1 MTNSTRATGR
11 ISKEISRMNADPPRG
26 IYMWIKDDNITQ
38 LEAIIE
44 GPEGSPYE
52 KGEFRLEISIPD
64 GYPNIPPVIKFKTRV
79 YHPNIDKN
87 GRICL
92 DSLKPEPQGTWK
104 PSLNLESVLTQ
115 IRILLSEPN
124 KDDPLDMEIAQQ
136 MTQFPELYKKKA
148 REMTEMFAKP
158 LHDTPNEE
166 KSQSRVSS
174 EEEENV
180 E

>member
-1 MTNSTRATGR
+1 MSSSRAAGR
-11 ISKEISRMNADPPRG
+11 VAKELARMNADPPHG
-26 IYMWIKDDNITQ
+26 IYMWMKENQTNQ

-44 GPEGSPYE
+44 GPEDSPYE
-52 KGEFRLEISIPD
+52 KGEFRLNITIPD
-64 GYPNIPPVIKFKTRV
+64 NYPNNPPIIKFKTRV

-92 DSLKPEPQGTWK
+92 DSLKLEPQGTWK
-104 PSLNLESVLTQ
+104 PSLNLEAVLGQ

-124 KDDPLDMEIAQQ
+124 KDDPLDIDIAKQL
-136 MTQFPELYKKKA
+136 TQFPEAFKEKAKK
-148 REMTEMFAKP
+148 MTEQYALPSHQPEKI
-158 LHDTPNEE
+158 DTKFDPE
-166 KSQSRVSS
+166 

>member
-1 MTNSTRATGR
+1 MALSRSAGR
-11 ISKEISRMNADPPRG
+11 VAKELARMNADPPHG
-26 IYMWIKDDNITQ
+26 IYMWMKDDQTNQ

-52 KGEFRLEISIPD
+52 KGEFRLDITIPD
-64 GYPNIPPVIKFKTRV
+64 NYPHVPPVMKFKTRV

-92 DSLKPEPQGTWK
+92 DSLKPDPQGTWK

-124 KDDPLDMEIAQQ
+124 KDDPLDMEIANQLIQCPEAFKEKAKQ
-136 MTQFPELYKKKA
+136 MTEQYAQSVHQP
-148 REMTEMFAKP
+148 
-158 LHDTPNEE
+158 E
-166 KSQSRVSS
+166 KSESKIEP
-174 EEEENV
+174 EEEEEIV